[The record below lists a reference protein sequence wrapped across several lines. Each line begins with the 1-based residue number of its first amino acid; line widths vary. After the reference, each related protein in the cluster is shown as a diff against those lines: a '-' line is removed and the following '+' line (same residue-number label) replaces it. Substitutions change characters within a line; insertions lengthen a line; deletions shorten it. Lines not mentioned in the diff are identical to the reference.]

1 MPLNRYKC
9 NHEHEWTYLGPYKA
23 RECPDC
29 GELTKPLLPS
39 DIQAPSVMETVDK
52 TRNVKWRDN
61 FQEKAE
67 RRNKFYNS
75 KQAKERA
82 RVHND
87 DPAKH
92 GITEDDP
99 KMV

>member
-1 MPLNRYKC
+1 
-9 NHEHEWTYLGPYKA
+9 
-23 RECPDC
+23 
-29 GELTKPLLPS
+29 
-39 DIQAPSVMETVDK
+39 METVDK